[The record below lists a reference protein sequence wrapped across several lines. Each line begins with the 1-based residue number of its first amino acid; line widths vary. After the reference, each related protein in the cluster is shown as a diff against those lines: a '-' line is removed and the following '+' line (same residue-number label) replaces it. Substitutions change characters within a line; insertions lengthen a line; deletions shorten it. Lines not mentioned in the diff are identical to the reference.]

1 MCRFEKKQLIFLLV
15 NADAEPEEMD
25 IDDTATGAVTD
36 GPVYIGDNCIPTP
49 VSLLMAVFNC
59 KYNTV
64 AKIV

>member
-1 MCRFEKKQLIFLLV
+1 
-15 NADAEPEEMD
+15 MD